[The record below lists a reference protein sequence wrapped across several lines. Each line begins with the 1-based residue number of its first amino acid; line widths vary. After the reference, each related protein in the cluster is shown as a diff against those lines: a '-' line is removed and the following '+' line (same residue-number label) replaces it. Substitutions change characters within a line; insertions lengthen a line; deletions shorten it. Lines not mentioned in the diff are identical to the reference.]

1 MRQLGQLQSILPS
14 LTEIGFQL
22 IAVSAD
28 KPADA
33 KKTIE
38 QRGFTFP
45 LLSDHTM
52 AGSKA
57 FGLAWENPRNK
68 RVLPVPAVFI
78 LNRQGE
84 IQFLY
89 VNPDHRMR
97 LDSRVLEAAARA
109 LVE

>member
-52 AGSKA
+52 AGAQA

-89 VNPDHRMR
+89 VNPDHRVR
-97 LDSRVLEAAARA
+97 LDNRVLEAAAKA
-109 LVE
+109 SLE